1 VVYAVTTGLVDMELI
16 LASASPRRRQLLEQ
30 IGVPHRCDPADIDES
45 RFKGEQPA
53 DYVLRM
59 AREKAVA
66 VGQRHSGE
74 AVVILAADTSVVI
87 DEDVLGKPSDHFDGL
102 GMLARLSGRSHSV
115 LTAICLHWPGGESRT
130 QVVETQVAFTA
141 LSRELCEAYLATDE
155 PWDKAGG
162 YGIQGLAGAFVRSI
176 EGSYSNV
183 VGLPLAETWQMLS
196 GLGIACV
203 LEPSSE

>member
-1 VVYAVTTGLVDMELI
+1 MELI
-16 LASASPRRRQLLEQ
+16 LASASPRRRELLEQ
-30 IGVPHRCDPADIDES
+30 IGVHYRCEPADIDES
-45 RFKGEQPA
+45 RQEGEKPA

-59 AREKAVA
+59 AQEKAGTVA
-66 VGQRHSGE
+66 ARYPGQDVAG
-74 AVVILAADTSVVI
+74 LAADTSVVL
-87 DEDVLGKPSDHFDGL
+87 DEDVLGKPDDHFQGL

-115 LTAICLHWPGGESRT
+115 LTGLCLITPDGESEA
-130 QVVETQVAFTA
+130 QVVETGVEFIQ

-183 VGLPLAETWQMLS
+183 VGLPLAETWQLLS
-196 GLGIACV
+196 GRGIASA
-203 LEPSSE
+203 LETSGE